1 MNEGI
6 IFLYYTFNI
15 VGFYQGWWV
24 INFLNDLFSDS
35 NWLIL
40 NTRLL
45 DNVIWLLILIL
56 ILHNV
61 RIKVLSFFLLDRLS
75 LLNTLCCFYIFFF
88 KFFFCSLCCMCI
100 NHIAFSIFL
109 FCLKGLC
116 LKCFLCNKPIFI
128 KHFLR
133 TDQN

>member
-15 VGFYQGWWV
+15 VGLYQRWWV
-24 INFLNDLFSDS
+24 INFFNYFFSDC

-45 DNVIWLLILIL
+45 NNVIWFLILIL

-61 RIKVLSFFLLDRLS
+61 RINVLSFFLLDRLS
-75 LLNTLCCFYIFFF
+75 LLNTLCCFHIFFF
-88 KFFFCSLCCMCI
+88 KFFFCCLCCMSI

-109 FCLKGLC
+109 FCLKRLC
-116 LKCFLCNKPIFI
+116 LKCFLCHNPFFI
-128 KHFLR
+128 KQFLR
-133 TDQN
+133 TNQN